1 MGRPHF
7 KKNGQLLL
15 ANKTW
20 KDLSDKQKNW
30 ITDLIYIELN
40 SNSNQTKHQ
49 QIVNVMSQIE
59 QRNIWIPEKEV
70 IRRFHQLKQRKQ
82 LRS

>member
-30 ITDLIYIELN
+30 ITDLIYMELN
-40 SNSNQTKHQ
+40 ANNHQTQHQ
-49 QIVNVMSQIE
+49 QIVNVMSAIE
-59 QRNIWIPEKEV
+59 ERNIWIPEKEV

-82 LRS
+82 LHS

>member
-30 ITDLIYIELN
+30 ITDLIYMELN
-40 SNSNQTKHQ
+40 ANNHQTKHQ
-49 QIVNVMSQIE
+49 QIVNVMSAIE
-59 QRNIWIPEKEV
+59 ERNIWIPEKEV

>member
-30 ITDLIYIELN
+30 ITDLIYMELN
-40 SNSNQTKHQ
+40 ANNHQTKYQ
-49 QIVNVMSQIE
+49 QIVNVMSAIE
-59 QRNIWIPEKEV
+59 ERNIWIPEKEV

>member
-30 ITDLIYIELN
+30 ITDLIYMELN
-40 SNSNQTKHQ
+40 ANNHQTKHQ
-49 QIVNVMSQIE
+49 QIVNVMSAIE
-59 QRNIWIPEKEV
+59 ERNIWIPEKEV

-82 LRS
+82 LHS

>member
-30 ITDLIYIELN
+30 ITDLIYMELN
-40 SNSNQTKHQ
+40 ANNHQTKHQ
-49 QIVNVMSQIE
+49 RIVNVMSAIE
-59 QRNIWIPEKEV
+59 ERNIWIPEKEV

-82 LRS
+82 LHS